1 MRVEKGGSLS
11 LYSVGRSAAILTGGA
26 VATQVLGVVRELFL
40 ATQIGATAQLD
51 AFLIALALPIAL
63 PGVLTSGVT
72 VALVPAYLEVRE
84 HAGLAEARRLAG
96 TILTL
101 VAIAG
106 AGIGLSLEAFA
117 GFAIALTGP
126 GLSATGQAE
135 AIGFLELLAPVAF
148 LNAISAILLAVCQA
162 EQRFVAISAAAI
174 AGTTTTLVTM
184 LLAWGSLGLQGL
196 AIGSLLGPIVLL
208 VVLLGATWRAS
219 VVPVPGL
226 RSRGQ
231 LGPFLRHAAP
241 LTVGAAVLQL
251 NVVADRAIASLLG
264 SGAVSV
270 LRYADVLVRVPV
282 GAIGPA
288 WGSAIYP
295 ALVRSTLRGV
305 ADTLAFDTERA
316 IRFAIALFVPVALLT
331 AAVAPLAVAVAYG
344 RGAFTTEDLELTAGA
359 VAAFAPLLL
368 ILMVSPVLTGAL
380 NARRRGQVLLI
391 GATLNVVLNLVLD
404 IALGFSLGVVGVAL
418 SSSVT
423 SAIVL
428 GFFAWRLTISEAA
441 FRLGPIGRT
450 LGLAVVASLPIAVAA
465 AWLCWMWPAPSGIV
479 LALALLLG
487 IGILGMAGYFLVAM
501 WVGMEE
507 ARTLARLAAAR
518 LMRGRAMGRR
528 S

>member
-1 MRVEKGGSLS
+1 MSAKSARSLS
-11 LYSVGRSAAILTGGA
+11 LYAVGRSAAILTGGA
-26 VATQVLGVVRELFL
+26 VANQVLGVVRELFL
-40 ATQIGATAQLD
+40 ATQIGATAELD

-63 PGVLTSGVT
+63 AGVLTSGVT

-84 HAGLAEARRLAG
+84 HSGLQEARRLAG
-96 TILTL
+96 TILTW

-106 AGIGLSLEAFA
+106 AVIWLSLEAFA
-117 GFAIALTGP
+117 GFAIAITGP
-126 GLSATGQAE
+126 GLTAAGQTE

-148 LNAISAILLAVCQA
+148 LNAISAILFAICQA

-174 AGTTTTLVTM
+174 AGTATTLVTM
-184 LLAWGSLGLQGL
+184 LLLWERLGLQGL
-196 AIGSLLGPIVLL
+196 AIGSLLGPIVVL
-208 VVLLGATWRAS
+208 VLLLGTMVRAS
-219 VVPVPGL
+219 VVPLPGL
-226 RSRGQ
+226 RSRGH
-231 LGPFLRHAAP
+231 LGSFARHAAP
-241 LTVGAAVLQL
+241 LTAGAAVLQL
-251 NVVADRAIASLLG
+251 NVIADRAVASLLG

-288 WGSAIYP
+288 WGAAIYP

-305 ADTLAFDTERA
+305 ADSLALDAERA
-316 IRFAIALFVPVALLT
+316 IRFATALFVPVAMLT

-344 RGAFTTEDLELTAGA
+344 RGAFSTDDLELTAGA

-380 NARRRGQVLLI
+380 NARRRGPVLLV

-404 IALGFSLGVVGVAL
+404 VVFAFSVGVVGVAL

-428 GFFAWRLTISEAA
+428 GFFAWRLTISEAD
-441 FRLGPIGRT
+441 FRLHAIGRT
-450 LGLAVVASLPIAVAA
+450 LALAVVAGTPVTIAA
-465 AWLCWMWPAPSGIV
+465 AWLCWTGRTPSDLVPALG
-479 LALALLLG
+479 ALLG
-487 IGILGMAGYFLVAM
+487 IGAIGMAGYFLVAM

-507 ARTLARLAAAR
+507 SRTLVRLTVGR
-518 LMRGRAMGRR
+518 LLHKTL
-528 S
+528 SW

>member
-1 MRVEKGGSLS
+1 MSVEQGGSLS

-26 VATQVLGVVRELFL
+26 VATQILGVVRELFL
-40 ATQIGATAQLD
+40 ATQIGATAELD
-51 AFLIALALPIAL
+51 AFLIAFALPIAL

-72 VALVPAYLEVRE
+72 VALVPAYLEARE
-84 HAGLAEARRLAG
+84 NDGLADARRLAG

-106 AGIGLSLEAFA
+106 AGIWLALEAFA

-126 GLSATGQAE
+126 GLSVTGQAE

-148 LNAISAILLAVCQA
+148 LNAVSAILLAVCQA

-174 AGTTTTLVTM
+174 AGSITTVVTM
-184 LLAWGSLGLQGL
+184 LVTWDSLGLDGL
-196 AIGSLLGPIVLL
+196 AIGSLLGPIVML
-208 VVLLGATWRAS
+208 VVLLGATARAA
-219 VVPVPGL
+219 VVPLPGL
-226 RSRGQ
+226 RSRGR

-264 SGAVSV
+264 PGAVSV

-295 ALVRSTLRGV
+295 ALVRSTLRGA
-305 ADTLAFDTERA
+305 ADNLAFDTERA
-316 IRFAIALFVPVALLT
+316 MRYAIALFVPVALLT

-344 RGAFTTEDLELTAGA
+344 RGAFSTEDLELTAGA

-391 GATLNVVLNLVLD
+391 GATLNVALNLVLD
-404 IALGFSLGVVGVAL
+404 VALGFSLGVVGVAL

-428 GFFAWRLTISEAA
+428 AFFAWRLTISEPA
-441 FRLGPIGRT
+441 FRLRPIGRT
-450 LGLAVVASLPIAVAA
+450 LALAVVAGAPIAIAA
-465 AWLCWMWPAPSGIV
+465 AWLCWIRPAPSGIAAAV
-479 LALALLLG
+479 AALLG
-487 IGILGMAGYFLVAM
+487 IGILGMAGYFLVALTL
-501 WVGMEE
+501 GMEE
-507 ARTLARLAAAR
+507 SRTFARLAADR
-518 LMRGRAMGRR
+518 LQRGRSLGGRW
-528 S
+528 